1 MKVVSLDSVSTNG
14 YPEDYHVHTLFSK
27 RRSWLGGSAHSVR
40 LEVQARGGH
49 CVQACLFR
57 SHTGNGRYQ
66 VCYNHLLLNSHTPM
80 RILVIEDETKVGC
93 FIKRALEEESYAVD
107 LCEDGAKG
115 LEMALTTNYDSIIV
129 DLMLPSLSGLEIVKG
144 IRRERIQTPILI
156 LTAQSQVDQRVK
168 GLDAGADDY
177 LTKPF
182 AIDEL
187 LARVRAL
194 LRRGATDSP
203 GILQIDDL
211 VLNPATREVTR
222 GGQRIELTLKEY
234 ALLEYLM
241 RHSGRVLTRP
251 MISEHVWNQDFDTFT
266 NVIDVYVN
274 YLRNKVDRGRA
285 KKLIHTIR
293 GSGYMLKAD

>member
-1 MKVVSLDSVSTNG
+1 
-14 YPEDYHVHTLFSK
+14 
-27 RRSWLGGSAHSVR
+27 
-40 LEVQARGGH
+40 
-49 CVQACLFR
+49 
-57 SHTGNGRYQ
+57 
-66 VCYNHLLLNSHTPM
+66 M
-80 RILVIEDETKVGC
+80 RVLVIEDETKVGC

-107 LCEDGAKG
+107 LYEDGAKG
-115 LEMALTTNYDSIIV
+115 LEMALATNYDLLVV
-129 DLMLPSLSGLEIVKG
+129 DLMLPSMSGMDILKTV
-144 IRRERIQTPILI
+144 RRERIQTPVLI
-156 LTAQSQVDQRVK
+156 LSAQSQIDQRVK
-168 GLDAGADDY
+168 GLDAGADDS

-194 LRRGATDSP
+194 IRRGATETP
-203 GILQIDDL
+203 GILQVEDL
-211 VLNPATREVTR
+211 IFNPATRDVTR
-222 GGQRIELTLKEY
+222 GGQRIDLTLKEY

-241 RHSGRVLTRP
+241 RHAGRVLTRP

-274 YLRNKVDRGRA
+274 YLRNKIDRGRA

>member
-1 MKVVSLDSVSTNG
+1 MRVLVV
-14 YPEDYHVHTLFSK
+14 
-27 RRSWLGGSAHSVR
+27 
-40 LEVQARGGH
+40 
-49 CVQACLFR
+49 
-57 SHTGNGRYQ
+57 
-66 VCYNHLLLNSHTPM
+66 
-80 RILVIEDETKVGC
+80 EDETKVGC

-115 LEMALTTNYDSIIV
+115 LEMALATNYDLLVV
-129 DLMLPSLSGLEIVKG
+129 DLMLPSMSGMDILKTV
-144 IRRERIQTPILI
+144 RRERIQAPVLI
-156 LTAQSQVDQRVK
+156 LSAQSQIDQRVK

-194 LRRGATDSP
+194 IRRGATETP
-203 GILQIDDL
+203 GILQVDDL
-211 VLNPATREVTR
+211 IFNPATRDVTR
-222 GGQRIELTLKEY
+222 GGQRIDLTLKEY

-241 RHSGRVLTRP
+241 RHAGRVLTRP

-274 YLRNKVDRGRA
+274 YLRNKIDRGRA

>member
-1 MKVVSLDSVSTNG
+1 
-14 YPEDYHVHTLFSK
+14 
-27 RRSWLGGSAHSVR
+27 
-40 LEVQARGGH
+40 
-49 CVQACLFR
+49 
-57 SHTGNGRYQ
+57 
-66 VCYNHLLLNSHTPM
+66 M
-80 RILVIEDETKVGC
+80 RILVIEDESKVGC

-115 LEMALTTNYDSIIV
+115 LEMALTTDYDLLVV
-129 DLMLPSLSGLEIVKG
+129 DVMLPSMSGLDILK
-144 IRRERIQTPILI
+144 RLRSERIHVPVLI
-156 LTAQSQVDQRVK
+156 LSAQSQIDQRVK

-194 LRRGATDSP
+194 LRRGATESP
-203 GILQIDDL
+203 GILQVDDL
-211 VLNPATREVTR
+211 ILNPATRDVTR
-222 GGQRIELTLKEY
+222 GGQRIDLTLKEY

-241 RHSGRVLTRP
+241 RHAGRVLTRP

-274 YLRNKVDRGRA
+274 YLRNKIERGRA

>member
-1 MKVVSLDSVSTNG
+1 
-14 YPEDYHVHTLFSK
+14 
-27 RRSWLGGSAHSVR
+27 
-40 LEVQARGGH
+40 
-49 CVQACLFR
+49 
-57 SHTGNGRYQ
+57 
-66 VCYNHLLLNSHTPM
+66 M
-80 RILVIEDETKVGC
+80 RVLVIEDETKVGC

-107 LCEDGAKG
+107 LCEDGANG
-115 LEMALTTNYDSIIV
+115 LEMALSTNYDLLVV
-129 DLMLPSLSGLEIVKG
+129 DVMLPSISGLDVLKNL
-144 IRRERIQTPILI
+144 RSQRVLTPVLI
-156 LTAQSQVDQRVK
+156 LSAQSQIDQRVK

-194 LRRGATDSP
+194 LRRGATESP
-203 GILQIDDL
+203 GTLQVDDL
-211 VLNPATREVTR
+211 VLNPATRDVTR

-241 RHSGRVLTRP
+241 RHTGRVLTRP

-274 YLRNKVDRGRA
+274 YLRNKIDRGRT

>member
-1 MKVVSLDSVSTNG
+1 
-14 YPEDYHVHTLFSK
+14 
-27 RRSWLGGSAHSVR
+27 
-40 LEVQARGGH
+40 
-49 CVQACLFR
+49 
-57 SHTGNGRYQ
+57 
-66 VCYNHLLLNSHTPM
+66 M
-80 RILVIEDETKVGC
+80 RVLVIEDESKVGC

-115 LEMALTTNYDSIIV
+115 LDMALATDYDLLVV
-129 DLMLPSLSGLEIVKG
+129 DLMLPSMSGLDMLKRV
-144 IRRERIQTPILI
+144 RRERIQVPVLI
-156 LTAQSQVDQRVK
+156 LSAQSQIDQRVK

-194 LRRGATDSP
+194 LRRGATESP
-203 GILQIDDL
+203 GILQVDDL
-211 VLNPATREVTR
+211 ILNPATRDVAR
-222 GGQRIELTLKEY
+222 GGLRIELTLKEY

-241 RHSGRVLTRP
+241 RHAGRVLTRP

-274 YLRNKVDRGRA
+274 YLRNKIDRGRT

>member
-1 MKVVSLDSVSTNG
+1 MKDNWPSDSAVCNG
-14 YPEDYHVHTLFSK
+14 VCTTPEDYHARPSFSK
-27 RRSWLGGSAHSVR
+27 RRSSHDLPGDVPGPPASCETQHA
-40 LEVQARGGH
+40 LEIDGCRFVIIFH
-49 CVQACLFR
+49 C
-57 SHTGNGRYQ
+57 T
-66 VCYNHLLLNSHTPM
+66 M

-93 FIKRALEEESYAVD
+93 FVKRALEEESYAVD

-115 LEMALTTNYDSIIV
+115 LEMALATNYDAIIV
-129 DLMLPSLSGLEIVKG
+129 DLMLPTLSGLDIVKG

-222 GGQRIELTLKEY
+222 GGQRIDLTLKEY

-241 RHSGRVLTRP
+241 RHTGRVLTRP

-274 YLRNKVDRGRA
+274 YLRNKVDRGRT

>member
-1 MKVVSLDSVSTNG
+1 MG
-14 YPEDYHVHTLFSK
+14 
-27 RRSWLGGSAHSVR
+27 
-40 LEVQARGGH
+40 
-49 CVQACLFR
+49 
-57 SHTGNGRYQ
+57 
-66 VCYNHLLLNSHTPM
+66 
-80 RILVIEDETKVGC
+80 LV
-93 FIKRALEEESYAVD
+93 
-107 LCEDGAKG
+107 
-115 LEMALTTNYDSIIV
+115 TNYDLLVV
-129 DLMLPSLSGLEIVKG
+129 DVMLPTMSGLDVLKNL
-144 IRRERIQTPILI
+144 RRERIQTPVLI
-156 LTAQSQVDQRVK
+156 LSAHSQIDQRVK

-194 LRRGATDSP
+194 LRRGATESP

-211 VLNPATREVTR
+211 VLNPATRDVTR

-241 RHSGRVLTRP
+241 RHTGRVLTRP

-274 YLRNKVDRGRA
+274 YLRNKIDRGRD

-293 GSGYMLKAD
+293 GSGYMLKVD

>member
-1 MKVVSLDSVSTNG
+1 
-14 YPEDYHVHTLFSK
+14 
-27 RRSWLGGSAHSVR
+27 
-40 LEVQARGGH
+40 
-49 CVQACLFR
+49 
-57 SHTGNGRYQ
+57 
-66 VCYNHLLLNSHTPM
+66 M
-80 RILVIEDETKVGC
+80 RVLVIEDETKVGS
-93 FIKRALEEESYAVD
+93 FIQRALEEESYAVD

-115 LEMALTTNYDSIIV
+115 LEMALVINYDLLVV
-129 DLMLPSLSGLEIVKG
+129 DVMLPSMSGLDVLKN
-144 IRRERIQTPILI
+144 IRRERIHTPVLI
-156 LTAQSQVDQRVK
+156 LSAQSQIDQRVK

-194 LRRGATDSP
+194 LRRGASESP
-203 GILQIDDL
+203 GILQVEDL
-211 VLNPATREVTR
+211 VLNPATRDVTR
-222 GGQRIELTLKEY
+222 GGQRIDLTLKEY

-241 RHSGRVLTRP
+241 RHTGRVLTRP

-274 YLRNKVDRGRA
+274 YLRNKIDRGRT